1 MNDDKF
7 RWSELASVYYSPTK
21 CEICACLKCQVLDNS
36 YRILPVMK
44 TNFNYG
50 SELGHISLN
59 DFISAVADVDIILF
73 SKKLLTMQ
81 GV

>member
-1 MNDDKF
+1 
-7 RWSELASVYYSPTK
+7 
-21 CEICACLKCQVLDNS
+21 
-36 YRILPVMK
+36 MK